1 MTANRIKEVALT
13 HFAKNGYNGASLAGI
28 AEEVG
33 IKKPS
38 IYSHFEGKDD
48 LFLQVIESVTNDELA
63 FVTHFF
69 QSYEN
74 LSLHD
79 RLYQFLI
86 QYKERYEK
94 EAKTKFLLRMA
105 FFPPDHMH
113 EQIMD
118 YFYSY
123 LDNVESL
130 LVPIFVRAIHDREID
145 LIAAEI
151 ATTAF
156 LGLLDG
162 VLVEMLYGGQ
172 ERFEKRLHASWK
184 VYWCGISK

>member
-1 MTANRIKEVALT
+1 MTAKQIKEVALA
-13 HFAKNGYNGASLAGI
+13 HFAKNGYNGSSLADI

-38 IYSHFEGKDD
+38 IYSHFKGKDD
-48 LFLQVIESVTNDELA
+48 LFLNVIESVTHDELS

-69 QSYEN
+69 ESYEN

-86 QYKERYEK
+86 QYTERYEK
-94 EAKTKFLLRMA
+94 EDKTKFLLRMA
-105 FFPPDHMH
+105 FFPPVHLH
-113 EQIMD
+113 EQIMS

-123 LDNVESL
+123 LDKVESL
-130 LVPIFVRAIHDREID
+130 LVPVFAHAVHEKEVSSITPEV
-145 LIAAEI
+145 
-151 ATTAF
+151 ATIAF

-162 VLVEMLYGGQ
+162 ILVEMLYGGQ
-172 ERFEKRLHASWK
+172 ERFEKRLSASWLIF
-184 VYWCGISK
+184 WSGIKS